1 MPIVIETT
9 AAAAGQSGKTFLQLV
24 QRVRQECGIAGDGP
38 STVLNQTGIYGKLVN
53 WVLAAHEEIQLK
65 HTTWRFDWAQLSA
78 VLAAQESH
86 EPTVDLG
93 VSARQWD
100 FDGAYC
106 YTTASGE
113 ASRQPLVYL
122 PYADYRDLRIGASSG
137 QPQFV
142 TEAPNKELMFT
153 PTPTGAQT
161 VVLEYWKKPEVLAAN
176 SDIPRMPQAY
186 HMAIVWRAVMFYCG
200 HDESMQLYQEA
211 KRNYERLISR
221 MEETELERLE
231 FAEPMA

>member
-24 QRVRQECGIAGDGP
+24 QRTRQECGIAGDGP
-38 STVLNQTGIYGKLVN
+38 STVLNQTGIYGKIVN

-65 HTTWRFDWAQLSA
+65 YPNWRFDWAQLSA
-78 VLAAQESH
+78 VLAAQEAH

-106 YTTASGE
+106 YTTTAGE
-113 ASRQPLVYL
+113 ASRQPLVYV
-122 PYADYRDLRIGASSG
+122 PYADYRDLRIGAGTG
-137 QPQFV
+137 QPQYV
-142 TEAPNKELMFT
+142 TEAPNKELMFL
-153 PTPTGAQT
+153 PTPTGAHT
-161 VVLEYWKKPEVLAAN
+161 VVLDYWKKPEVLAAN
-176 SDIPRMPQAY
+176 ADIPRMPTQY

-211 KRNYERLISR
+211 RRNYERLISR
-221 MEETELERLE
+221 MEETELEPMQ
-231 FAEPMA
+231 FAEPLA